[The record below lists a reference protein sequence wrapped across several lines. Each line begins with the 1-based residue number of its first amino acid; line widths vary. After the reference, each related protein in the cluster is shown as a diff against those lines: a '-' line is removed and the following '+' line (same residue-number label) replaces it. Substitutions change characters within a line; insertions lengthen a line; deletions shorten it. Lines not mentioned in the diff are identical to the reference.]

1 MKTVYT
7 LLLFVPLLIS
17 CTSDDSQGDTTL
29 ELNGIWNLI
38 HVTCLCEPGNY
49 EVGDHVW
56 TFKLAEN
63 ELEVINNVEDDL
75 QILATG
81 TYTLEQTETTLSVDG
96 MTFDYYFENDTL
108 YLEDMPE
115 LDGPRLTF
123 VSE

>member
-1 MKTVYT
+1 MNNFYIVSIVF
-7 LLLFVPLLIS
+7 LLLVS
-17 CTSDDSQGDTTL
+17 CNKDDTPDNTEV
-29 ELNGIWNLI
+29 ELNRTWNLI

-75 QILATG
+75 QILETG
-81 TYTLEQTETTLSVDG
+81 TYSLVQTETTLTVDG
-96 MTFDYYFENDTL
+96 RTFEYYFENDTL
-108 YLEDMPE
+108 YLEDMPD